1 MVETALLNLTCTSD
15 DKVFTYQIVKNT
27 PFVVQDF
34 LLFNPERFLIGA
46 FFIFSKRYILCLS
59 VPFAKCIVFKLNKDP
74 KLFVNFLNA

>member
-34 LLFNPERFLIGA
+34 LLFNPERFEFLLVPSSYFQKDTFYANQYLLQSALYSNFIKTLSCSLI
-46 FFIFSKRYILCLS
+46 S
-59 VPFAKCIVFKLNKDP
+59 
-74 KLFVNFLNA
+74 